1 MVGANKISEFA
12 KALEENCHQG
22 DYETAWNGAERLL
35 HMLQECADNIRTYL
49 GVETDTAGRD
59 NFRGKDETRPCRVSC
74 RRLQTIL
81 TWKNC

>member
-22 DYETAWNGAERLL
+22 DYETAWNGAERLF

-49 GVETDTAGRD
+49 GVETDTPAEIISEEKMRQSLAELVAGD
-59 NFRGKDETRPCRVSC
+59 CR
-74 RRLQTIL
+74 QF
-81 TWKNC
+81 